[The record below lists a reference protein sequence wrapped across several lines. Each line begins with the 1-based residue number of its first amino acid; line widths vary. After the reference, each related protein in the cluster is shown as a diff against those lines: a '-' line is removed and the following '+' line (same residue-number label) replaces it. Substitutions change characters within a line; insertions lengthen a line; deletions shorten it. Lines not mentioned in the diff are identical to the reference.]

1 MPDKTPDV
9 WTQIWAWLTLHFAHH
24 NQTICGVV
32 IAFLVSI
39 TKSFLY
45 GKADTVRRVIA
56 EAVLCSLIAWASQ
69 PVWIWLNLPA
79 NLITPFGAGLG
90 LLGTSA
96 VRQFILKFINRK
108 AGMNNEQL

>member
-1 MPDKTPDV
+1 MPEKNPDV
-9 WTQIWAWLTLHFAHH
+9 WTQIWAWLTLYFSDH

-45 GKADTVRRVIA
+45 GKTDTIRRVLA
-56 EAVLCSLIAWASQ
+56 EAVLCSLIAGASQ
-69 PVWIWLNLPA
+69 PVWIWLKFPID
-79 NLITPFGAGLG
+79 LITPFGAGLG

-96 VRQFILKFINRK
+96 VRQFILKVLNRK
-108 AGMNNEQL
+108 AGVNNEQL